1 LSNAFD
7 KWLGSLARRRRRRQP
22 FRAWTAL
29 RGAPVRS
36 VLAHLL

>member
-7 KWLGSLARRRRRRQP
+7 KWLGPLARRRRRQP